1 MDSLYKKV
9 KEDIEK
15 KIKDGVYSPG
25 DYIPCESELE
35 GFYKVTLFNVIV
47 IFKYKSSLISG
58 FYFFYIIFKTFQ

>member
-35 GFYKVTLFNVIV
+35 DFYKVSRTTVRKAVTELVE
-47 IFKYKSSLISG
+47 
-58 FYFFYIIFKTFQ
+58 